1 MEGEYVRLGV
11 SRRGPETLSESP
23 PSTRGTHWSC
33 DPDLTAQPQRR
44 KLPRSLLSAPLA
56 TLLPVLPP
64 PMSPPSWQSSALWLL
79 CFLLSEVA
87 LIQRVG

>member
-11 SRRGPETLSESP
+11 SRRGPETLSKSP

-33 DPDLTAQPQRR
+33 DPDLTPQPQRR

-56 TLLPVLPP
+56 TLLLVV
-64 PMSPPSWQSSALWLL
+64 PPSVVSSVLGSL
-79 CFLLSEVA
+79 LLSGSFA
-87 LIQRVG
+87 SSCLR